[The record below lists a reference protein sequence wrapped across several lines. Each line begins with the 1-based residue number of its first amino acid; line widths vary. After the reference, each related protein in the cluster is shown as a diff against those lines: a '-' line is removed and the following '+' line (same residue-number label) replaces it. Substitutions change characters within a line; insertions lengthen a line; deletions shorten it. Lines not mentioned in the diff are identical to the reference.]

1 MNFKKHMKE
10 LPYAPSKE
18 ALEAATK
25 AQEAL
30 DKDPALAKIIEQQNI
45 RYQRLHRRF
54 IPFAVACIC
63 ILAIGISLLFP
74 QVQTLASRLWASLTQ
89 QSAQE
94 SAPQTAHYLI
104 DMPNI
109 TLTNQYVEVDH
120 IICLYQSDNGYPLVY
135 IEDYSPDGQSSLLT
149 TESNGIII
157 DGVYSGIPMKGYIEP
172 DSIYVQFDSNAE
184 GRAFQGSL
192 SIDYSL
198 SKEDVEEILNHLIET
213 PENTG

>member
-89 QSAQE
+89 QSVQE

-120 IICLYQSDNGYPLVY
+120 
-135 IEDYSPDGQSSLLT
+135 YSPGGQSSLLT

>member
-10 LPYAPSKE
+10 LPYTPSKE
-18 ALEAATK
+18 ALEAAQK

-30 DKDPALAKIIEQQNI
+30 DKDPALTQIIEQQN
-45 RYQRLHRRF
+45 RKYRKLHRRF
-54 IPFAVACIC
+54 IRFAVACIC

-94 SAPQTAHYLI
+94 TAPQTAHYLI
-104 DMPNI
+104 DMPDI
-109 TLTNQYVEVDH
+109 TLSNQYVEVDH
-120 IICLYQSDNGYPLVY
+120 IICLYQSDDGYQLIY
-135 IEDYSPDGQSSLLT
+135 IEDYSPDGQSNLLT
-149 TESNGIII
+149 TESNGIVI

-172 DSIYVQFDSNAE
+172 DSVYVQFDSATQ
-184 GRAFQGSL
+184 GHPFQGSL

-198 SKEDVEEILNHLIET
+198 SKEDVEEILNHLTESAK
-213 PENTG
+213 NTG